1 MLSKMESSP
10 SLVGTLLDT
19 PSVRITGWFVKSV
32 FLTLMIALIAGVSPA
47 SARSKILVM
56 GDSISAAY
64 GIQRDAGWVALLDRR
79 LSETASPWQVVN
91 ASISGETTGGG
102 LARLPKALEAH
113 DPEIVIIELGGN
125 DGLRGYPVSRI
136 RENLDKLVE
145 LAVTGGRRVLL
156 LGMRIPPNYG
166 PRYTRA
172 FEDMYR
178 DVAEAHGVRFVPFI
192 LEAVALNPGLM
203 QDDGIHPTAEAQQK
217 LLDSVWPELQQVLDG

>member
-1 MLSKMESSP
+1 M
-10 SLVGTLLDT
+10 
-19 PSVRITGWFVKSV
+19 TGWFVKSV
-32 FLTLMIALIAGVSPA
+32 FLTLMITLIAGVSPA

-64 GIQRDAGWVALLDRR
+64 GIQRDAGWVALLDQR
-79 LSETASPWQVVN
+79 LSETATRWEVIN

-145 LAVTGGRRVLL
+145 LAVAGGRRVLL

-172 FEDMYR
+172 FEAMYR
-178 DVAEAHGVRFVPFI
+178 DVADAHGVRFVPFI
-192 LEAVALNPGLM
+192 LEAVALHPGLM
-203 QDDGIHPTAEAQQK
+203 QDDGIHPTAEAQPK
-217 LLDSVWPELQQVLDG
+217 LLDSVWPELQRVLDG